1 MATSR
6 SIQTPNN
13 LLQLALKPATG
24 TSGVANQMDDEE
36 CHLLSLPVELQKTIL
51 EYVRT
56 SVLTF
61 YVESYQLTVL

>member
-1 MATSR
+1 
-6 SIQTPNN
+6 
-13 LLQLALKPATG
+13 
-24 TSGVANQMDDEE
+24 MDDEE